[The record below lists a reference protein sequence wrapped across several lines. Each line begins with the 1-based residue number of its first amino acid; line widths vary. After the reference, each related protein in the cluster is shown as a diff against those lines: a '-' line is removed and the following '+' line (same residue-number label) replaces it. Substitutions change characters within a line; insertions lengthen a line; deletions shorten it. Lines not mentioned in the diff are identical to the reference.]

1 MTLKVYH
8 VILHRTEDLDAFY
21 ADMETPGGYL
31 HIPDRAV
38 DYEARLP
45 FSKVTA
51 YRLTDEEAEE
61 VRQDPRVRVV
71 EPALEQHN
79 IVAEPHWEQTSSYWR
94 KDRSAAS
101 FTQRNWGLWQ
111 STQSQSVTSS
121 SGVPLSN
128 FTSTATYA
136 DSGTV
141 TLNAEGVN
149 VDVVVVDGIP
159 SLDHPEFAVNTDGS
173 GGSRIIQYN
182 WFQHTDSVTGGTY
195 SNGTYDYTTNVLG
208 DSSNNN
214 HGTHVMGTVAGNRQ
228 GWARKANLYSISPYS
243 TNYNWS
249 STGISSSY
257 VLDYVRAFHRNK
269 AVNPETGRK
278 NPTII
283 NNSWGYNYGS
293 YGGTISDY
301 SNEIERI
308 VYRGTEYSAPFT
320 DAQVYNLGLPAY
332 WALTRAFRDA
342 GLSLNDRAGIPDAR
356 TSNVSWMFES
366 PKQQTLDCIEDG
378 IIVVSSAGNNSQ
390 YLDSEN
396 GPDYNNKYYLKD
408 KTLGGVRAYY
418 QGGDSAVFYHRGSPP
433 GIASI
438 CVGNASIYS
447 NNQRDFSSSFG
458 PRTDIFAPGNE
469 IMSSV
474 RFDGIY
480 DDTIGDDRAIGSAW
494 LAKISGTSMA
504 SPQVTGALACALQ
517 NNPDLTQAEA
527 KAYLQGNAFKD
538 IMFDSSLD
546 WGDVTTYSYPALQA
560 LTTDLKNTPNYYL
573 RYKEERYVSGVTVP
587 KVNDKERP
595 TSGLIWPRTRVV
607 KTRRSIGDV
616 LYPSAPPIE
625 APAEALLTYTGAA
638 DYTTVETYI
647 NDSSGLDYSP
657 AYLGGYIGD
666 FIAAYAGNYI
676 GDYVSGYTGGDSA
689 GTAFTAAPYVGA
701 YISETADSGTLTSY
715 LSNYISGE
723 TSYTTAYD
731 GSYTGAFAAVYVDS
745 ASSTYTQDYLAGYT
759 TTLNY
764 EGPLDPPDP
773 EFPGL
778 QADYSG
784 EVTYETSYVKAG
796 TELYASIYLGAYD
809 GSYLTNYEVLSY
821 TGDSAATY
829 VGGAP
834 LAYVADYQSID
845 SGGGDIIQTTYLGS
859 YVPSYLSGGAG
870 SYNQTYTVS
879 YIGEYATSFT
889 DEFVGEGSPNIY
901 AGDYIGTF
909 VQTYVGNYTGATYA
923 GATYVGGSNTSMNV
937 TNNGASN
944 YIIDSASNPTLT
956 LERGTTYTFNL
967 SVSGHPFWIKTAP
980 NTGTGDQ
987 FNTGVTNNG
996 AQTGTLTFAVD
1007 SSAPSTLYYICQ
1019 FHSGMVGTINIVSA
1033 GATSYV
1039 GDYAGI
1045 SLEGYIGTFTS
1056 TFTGAYS

>member
-38 DYEARLP
+38 DYAARLP

-51 YRLTDEEAEE
+51 YRLTDEEAEQ
-61 VRQDPRVRVV
+61 VKQDPRVRVV
-71 EPALEQHN
+71 EPALEEHG
-79 IVAEPHWEQTSSYWR
+79 IVAEPNWEQTSSNWR
-94 KDRSAAS
+94 KDIGTISS
-101 FTQRNWGLWQ
+101 NQRNWGLWQ
-111 STQSQSVTSS
+111 STQSQTITSN
-121 SGVPLSN
+121 SGVPLSS

-136 DSGTV
+136 DSGEV
-141 TLNAEGVN
+141 VVNSEGVD

-159 SLDHPEFAVNTDGS
+159 NLDHPEFAVNADGT

-182 WFQHTDSVTGGTY
+182 WFQHTDSVTGGTF
-195 SNGTYDYTTNVLG
+195 SNGTWDYTTNALG

-214 HGTHVMGTVAGNRQ
+214 HGTHVMGTVVGNTQ
-228 GWARKANLYSISPYS
+228 GWARKANVYSISPYS
-243 TNYNWS
+243 SNYNWS
-249 STGISSSY
+249 STGISASY

-269 AVNPETGRK
+269 SINSKTGRK

-283 NNSWGYNYGS
+283 NNSWGYNYGF

-320 DAQVYNLGLPAY
+320 DAQIYNFGLPAY

-356 TSNVSWMFES
+356 TSNVGWLFETS
-366 PKQQTLDCIEDG
+366 KQQVLDCIDDG

-408 KTLGGVRAYY
+408 KTLGGTRAFY
-418 QGGDSAVFYHRGSPP
+418 QGGDSAVFYHRGSSP
-433 GIASI
+433 GVASI

-469 IMSSV
+469 IVSSV

-480 DDTIGDDRAIGSAW
+480 DETTTDGRNASYHI
-494 LAKISGTSMA
+494 AKISGTSMA
-504 SPQVTGALACALQ
+504 APQVTGVMACALQ
-517 NNPDLTQAEA
+517 NNPDLKQAEA

-546 WGDVTTYSYPALQA
+546 WGDVTSYSYPALQA

-587 KVNDKERP
+587 KINDKERP
-595 TSGLIWPRTRVV
+595 TSGLVWPRARVI

-616 LYPSAPPIE
+616 IYPSIPPLE
-625 APAEALLTYTGAA
+625 APAEALLTYTGLA
-638 DYTTVETYI
+638 DYTTVQTYI

-666 FIAAYAGNYI
+666 FLASYT
-676 GDYVSGYTGGDSA
+676 GDYLGTFAAVYQSGDSA
-689 GTAFTAAPYVGA
+689 GTSYIGSSYVGG
-701 YISETADSGTLTSY
+701 YTSETSGGEASYDATYVQSEPQYTANFVANFVGDSATYTGDFLASYDGLIGYVGGTPP
-715 LSNYISGE
+715 
-723 TSYTTAYD
+723 TSYTPGAPLGYVASYVGPDSGGGGAIIENTYLGQYTASYL
-731 GSYTGAFAAVYVDS
+731 GSGVQGYASTYEGVYSAVYVANFTTDF
-745 ASSTYTQDYLAGYT
+745 TGAGVV
-759 TTLNY
+759 N
-764 EGPLDPPDP
+764 
-773 EFPGL
+773 
-778 QADYSG
+778 S
-784 EVTYETSYVKAG
+784 
-796 TELYASIYLGAYD
+796 YLGAYL
-809 GSYLTNYEVLSY
+809 GNFSTTY
-821 TGDSAATY
+821 TGNYVGPAYEGTY
-829 VGGAP
+829 VGA
-834 LAYVADYQSID
+834 
-845 SGGGDIIQTTYLGS
+845 
-859 YVPSYLSGGAG
+859 
-870 SYNQTYTVS
+870 
-879 YIGEYATSFT
+879 
-889 DEFVGEGSPNIY
+889 
-901 AGDYIGTF
+901 
-909 VQTYVGNYTGATYA
+909 
-923 GATYVGGSNTSMNV
+923 SNTSLNV
-937 TNNGASN
+937 SNNGASN

-956 LERGTTYTFNL
+956 LERDTTYTFNL

-996 AQTGTLTFAVD
+996 AETGTLTFTPD
-1007 SSAPSTLYYICQ
+1007 SAAPSTLYYICQ
-1019 FHSGMVGTINIVSA
+1019 FHSGMVGTINIVAA
-1033 GATSYV
+1033 GSTDYV
-1039 GDYAGI
+1039 SVFTGVDQ
-1045 SLEGYIGTFTS
+1045 ENYIGDFTTS
-1056 TFTGAYS
+1056 FTGGYNA

>member
-79 IVAEPHWEQTSSYWR
+79 IVAEPYWEQTSSYWR

-149 VDVVVVDGIP
+149 VDVIVVDGIP
-159 SLDHPEFAVNTDGS
+159 NLDHPEFAVNADGS

-195 SNGTYDYTTNVLG
+195 SNGTYNYTTNVLG

-243 TNYNWS
+243 SNYNWS

-283 NNSWGYNYGS
+283 NNSWGYNYGG

-301 SNEIERI
+301 SDEIERI

-332 WALTRAFRDA
+332 WALTRAFRDV

-356 TSNVSWMFES
+356 TSNVGWMFES

-408 KTLGGVRAYY
+408 KSLGAVRAYY
-418 QGGDSAVFYHRGSPP
+418 QSGDSAVFYHRGSPP

-480 DDTIGDDRAIGSAW
+480 DDTIGDDRALGSAW
-494 LAKISGTSMA
+494 QAKISGTSMA

-546 WGDVTTYSYPALQA
+546 WGDVTTYSHPALQA

-595 TSGLIWPRTRVV
+595 TSGLIWPRTRVI
-607 KTRRSIGDV
+607 KTRRIIGDV

-647 NDSSGLDYSP
+647 NDSSGQDYSP

-666 FIAAYAGNYI
+666 FIAAYSGNYI
-676 GDYVSGYTGGDSA
+676 GDYLTGYTGGDSA
-689 GTAFTAAPYVGA
+689 GTAFTAAPYIGA

-723 TSYTTAYD
+723 TSYTKDYEVLYVGGYAGVT
-731 GSYTGAFAAVYVDS
+731 SYVDS
-745 ASSTYTQDYLAGYT
+745 ELNAYTTPYIAGSIYIGPPTDPGNYLDQAYSDAVTYSGDYTSGTASYDVTSTYEGGY
-759 TTLNY
+759 N
-764 EGPLDPPDP
+764 
-773 EFPGL
+773 
-778 QADYSG
+778 
-784 EVTYETSYVKAG
+784 
-796 TELYASIYLGAYD
+796 SIY
-809 GSYLTNYEVLSY
+809 STNYEVLSY
-821 TGDSAATY
+821 NDSAATY
-829 VGGAP
+829 IGGAP

-870 SYNQTYTVS
+870 SYIQTYTVS

-889 DEFVGEGSPNIY
+889 DEFVGTGSPNTY
-901 AGDYIGTF
+901 VGDYTNTF
-909 VQTYVGNYTGATYA
+909 VQTYTGNYVGPSYQ
-923 GATYVGGSNTSMNV
+923 GTYVGSSNTSLNV
-937 TNNGASN
+937 SNNSASN

-956 LERGTTYTFNL
+956 LEKGTTYTFNL

-980 NTGTGDQ
+980 STGTGDQ
-987 FNTGVTNNG
+987 YNTGVTNNG
-996 AQTGTLTFAVD
+996 AETGTLTFTVD
-1007 SSAPSTLYYICQ
+1007 ASAPSTLYYICEY
-1019 FHSGMVGTINIVSA
+1019 HGGMVGTINIVTAGSTDYVSA
-1033 GATSYV
+1033 FTSVDQENYV
-1039 GDYAGI
+1039 GD
-1045 SLEGYIGTFTS
+1045 FTS
-1056 TFTGAYS
+1056 SFTGSYNA